1 MKVSGTA
8 NTRFVAL
15 ALDVV
20 GVLFIALAA
29 FHLAHAPALPDDL
42 RSTQSVNGTATR
54 GGDETELLLTRH
66 RIGDTVDAGVSG
78 PDGVSH
84 VRCVLVAAYTTRHII
99 IIVLVSILFLFLGA
113 LVGWLRPTSDAAR
126 SFHWSSLLVAI
137 AIVGSQSI
145 IGLAPPILGSIACI
159 MFLTAYS
166 CVPASVVHV
175 ALVVPGCSALY
186 LHRVYRYVYGL
197 AIVVACWRSVTL
209 LRAAA
214 SVSVEDIRSFQL
226 STLVFEVFL
235 LACLTSAIVMLI
247 LSYRRSEDPTLRKKL
262 RWVIYGVTVGT
273 APFLLLWTLPRL
285 IVQTAPVPEEFV
297 IGMLVFI
304 PASFAISIVKY
315 RLLDIDRLINRSVVY
330 AIVVGTFVL
339 LYAGVVGV
347 IAYAF
352 GSLLTS
358 SSLMISVTVATFF
371 AFGFDPL
378 RSRVQHLVD
387 RRFFRAQYNYREE
400 QRNFFD
406 EIKRALT
413 VGQLGELIVARTVGL
428 LPVERIGFFTL
439 RENGSRLQLVVHRN
453 FDVLAARSVR
463 FEAENLRSRLQIPVG
478 LPDMIEASVAFE
490 PADAAVFSRWEM
502 VLVLPMTS
510 ERSEVLGFLVLGAK
524 KSGLR
529 FTAEDVDLLSAV
541 MTQAGIAIERIT
553 LHQQLLLEQEE
564 GHRLQ
569 ELNRLK
575 SYFVS
580 SVSHDLKTPL
590 TSIRGYAER
599 LLAKDNLDRSKVE
612 KSLHVILGESD
623 KLRRLIENVLDFS
636 KIERG
641 VREYRC
647 SELDLTTIVRDVL
660 RSMEYQ
666 FTMEQFE
673 VSTTFPAEQCSV
685 RCDRDAIT
693 RVLENLIT
701 NAIKYS
707 EEIKHLELS
716 VVREATVAA
725 VRIADLGIG
734 IAAQDLPNLFEA
746 YYRADNAHTHG
757 AGGTGLGLS
766 VVKEIIDAHGG
777 TIDVVS
783 TPHKGSVF
791 TFRLPLLQHF
801 PDQSSGNTP

>member
-1 MKVSGTA
+1 MNFSSFRNIRSVG
-8 NTRFVAL
+8 L

-20 GVLFIALAA
+20 GVLFIAIAT
-29 FHLAHAPALPDDL
+29 FHLAQAPALPDNL
-42 RSTQSVNGTATR
+42 RSVQSVSGTATR
-54 GGDETELLLTRH
+54 GGNETELLLIGH
-66 RIGDTVDAGVSG
+66 QIGDTVDAGVRG

-84 VRCVLVAAYTTRHII
+84 VSSVLVAAYTTRHII
-99 IIVLVSILFLFLGA
+99 IIVLVSFVFLFLGA
-113 LVGWLRPTSDAAR
+113 LVGWLRPTDEAAR
-126 SFHWSSLLVAI
+126 SFHWSSLLIAI

-145 IGLAPPILGSIACI
+145 VGLAPPLLASIASI
-159 MFLTAYS
+159 IFLTAYS

-175 ALVVPGCSALY
+175 ALVVPGRSALN
-186 LHRVYRYVYGL
+186 LRGAHRYVYGV
-197 AIVVACWRSVTL
+197 AIVIACWRSVTL

-214 SVSVEDIRSFQL
+214 SVSVEDLRSFQL
-226 STLVFEVFL
+226 STLVFDVFL
-235 LACLTSAIVMLI
+235 LACLTIAIAVLI

-262 RWVIYGVTVGT
+262 RWVVYGVTVGA
-273 APFLLLWTLPRL
+273 APFLLLWVLPRL
-285 IVQTAPVPEEFV
+285 IMQQSLVPEELIV
-297 IGMLVFI
+297 SMLVLI
-304 PASFAISIVKY
+304 PASFTISIVHY

-330 AIVVGTFVL
+330 VIVVGTFVL

-358 SSLMISVTVATFF
+358 SSLMISVTVAILF
-371 AFGFDPL
+371 AFGFEPL

-387 RRFFRAQYNYREE
+387 QRFFRAQYNYREE
-400 QRNFFD
+400 QRKFFD
-406 EIKRALT
+406 EIKIALT
-413 VGQLGELIVARTVGL
+413 VGQLGELIVARTAGL
-428 LPVERIGFFTL
+428 LPIERIGFFTL
-439 RENGSRLQLVVHRN
+439 REKGSRLQLVVHRN

-463 FEAENLRSRLQIPVG
+463 FEAENLRSGLQIPVG
-478 LPDMIEASVAFE
+478 LPDMIEASVMFE
-490 PADAAVFSRWEM
+490 PADAAVFSRWDM

-510 ERSEVLGFLVLGAK
+510 ERSQVLGFLVLGAK

-553 LHQQLLLEQEE
+553 LHHQLLLEQEE
-564 GHRLQ
+564 GQRLQ

-599 LLAKDNLDRSKVE
+599 LLAKEDLDRSKVE

-636 KIERG
+636 RIERG
-641 VREYRC
+641 VREYRF
-647 SELDLTTIVRDVL
+647 SELDLTTIVRDVV

-666 FTMEQFE
+666 LSMEQFE
-673 VSTTFPAEQCSV
+673 VSTTFPTEQCIVS
-685 RCDRDAIT
+685 CDRDAIT

-707 EEIKHLELS
+707 QEIKHLELS
-716 VVREATVAA
+716 VVREATVVA

-734 IAAQDLPNLFEA
+734 IAAQDLPNLFAA

-757 AGGTGLGLS
+757 SGGTGLGLS

-777 TIDVVS
+777 TIDVAS

-791 TFRLPLLQHF
+791 TFRLPITHHV
-801 PDQSSGNTP
+801 PDQSSGTTP